1 MTEMTRIELG
11 VGTDLLL
18 QAIDDYRFGGDQYD
32 ALPGDMNEDAQRSA
46 YDGLVGKP
54 MTVLEEW
61 DRPAVTREGAL
72 AALRLAR
79 QELEEGGSEDIVRAM
94 VSAALAF
101 LEEGPRQQAADVR
114 VSALSSLSR

>member
-1 MTEMTRIELG
+1 MTKMTRIELG
-11 VGTDLLL
+11 LGTDLLL

-46 YDGLVGKP
+46 FEGLVGEP

-61 DRPAVTREGAL
+61 DRAAVTREGAM

-79 QELEEGGSEDIVRAM
+79 QELEEDGSEDIARAM

-101 LEEGPRQQAADVR
+101 FEEGPRQQAAEMR
-114 VSALSSLSR
+114 ASA